1 MSQKNKS
8 FYRRLKYTF
17 APEESF
23 FATIV
28 MNSSIAKNVIDD
40 NLRYIDWRGTKDGHP
55 NVLDQSNWFGIITSD
70 AIFCRKIDGIESV
83 QVKDNIK
90 NTYFVMSVPTLI
102 LKWCLANKINSRTFF
117 RQEFSKGAIKFI
129 IFIKS

>member
-1 MSQKNKS
+1 
-8 FYRRLKYTF
+8 
-17 APEESF
+17 
-23 FATIV
+23 

-55 NVLDQSNWFGIITSD
+55 NVLDQSNWFGIITSN

-90 NTYFVMSVPTLI
+90 KYL
-102 LKWCLANKINSRTFF
+102 LCDERANIDTQNGAWRTKSIVGH
-117 RQEFSKGAIKFI
+117 FSTRV
-129 IFIKS
+129 